1 MTPVA
6 LRSAGA
12 AGDAG
17 VLVFA
22 FAAVTA
28 VAGAFVAFLAYRGY
42 RRNDSRPM
50 LYLAVGIAL
59 LTTVPVGL
67 NAALSALTGATDAE
81 ILLAITVAHLAGV
94 ASILYALTRA

>member
-6 LRSAGA
+6 LQSVGTAGDSAG
-12 AGDAG
+12 
-17 VLVFA
+17 LVFA

-67 NAALSALTGATDAE
+67 NHALSALTGATDAA